1 MLIAVIVFMV
11 LVVLITMYLTNS
23 SFTNSDGKK
32 EIPKS
37 LYEKPSKLKFKTTW
51 WSDDHV
57 TPYFYH
63 NGWQPLLSVDK
74 PNVMND
80 YEYVAKNISY
90 RLGNGNFEYEKKRW
104 ATVGLCLEHNEQV
117 WEDVKRLRK
126 EKKEYD
132 EKAYRRKQEALE
144 RANNN

>member
-23 SFTNSDGKK
+23 SFTNSDD
-32 EIPKS
+32 
-37 LYEKPSKLKFKTTW
+37 Y
-51 WSDDHV
+51 V

-63 NGWQPLLSVDK
+63 NGWKPLLSVDK

-80 YEYVAKNISY
+80 YEYVGKHISY
-90 RLGNGNFEYEKKRW
+90 KLGNGNFEYEKKRW

-132 EKAYRRKQEALE
+132 EKAYRRKQEALK